1 VRNVVRLTTV
11 LLTICAVTS
20 GLLALVYS
28 ATRTR
33 IEANAR
39 MEAARLRAEALVGP
53 GTSVEFSGPKEVGN
67 LVCYEGTVD
76 GKPVG
81 TVFTVT
87 TTKGYGGTIKLL
99 VGVDPTGQKITGVRI
114 AEHSET
120 PGLGANIV
128 QVRPGEEKP
137 WFLKQFRGLTADRI
151 SLKTGGGPIDGV
163 TAATISSRAVTE
175 AVREG
180 FEEFIRARRERTG
193 AG

>member
-1 VRNVVRLTTV
+1 VRNAVRLATV
-11 LLTICAVTS
+11 LLMICAVTS

-39 MEAARLRAEALVGP
+39 LEAARLRAEALGGP
-53 GTSVEFSGPKEVGN
+53 GTTVEFSGPKEIGN

-87 TTKGYGGTIKLL
+87 TTKGYGGTIELL
-99 VGVDPTGQKITGVRI
+99 VGVDPTGQTITGVRI

-120 PGLGANIV
+120 PGLGANVV
-128 QVRPGEEKP
+128 QVRPGEGGP
-137 WFLKQFRGLTADRI
+137 WFLKQFRGLTPERI
-151 SLKTGGGPIDGV
+151 SLKADGGPIDGI

-180 FEEFIRARRERTG
+180 FEEFVRAKRERTG

>member
-1 VRNVVRLTTV
+1 MRNVVRLTTV